1 MSFNAPL
8 FLFILL
14 PVFLVIN
21 LLIGRRLRNSW
32 LLAISLCFYAWAAP
46 LYFPFL
52 LLTLILNF
60 WFARLAGQKSTRP
73 LAARRAFWSGMV
85 YNIGAL
91 AFFKIVVRYWH
102 VLFAGLGL
110 PPTFAPYLQQYLTF
124 PLGFSFLAFQAVASL
139 VDAYRGHGER
149 VDRFLPYAVY
159 LLMFPRLIAGPIMR
173 YREIADQMVSR
184 AATLEDVADGAR
196 RFIIGL
202 AKKTLIADMLRPLT
216 DYGVFAL
223 SVPHLPTG
231 SAWLV
236 LLAYTLQIYFDFSG
250 YTDMAIGLGRMLG
263 FRFPENFNYPYL
275 TRSLSE
281 FWRRWHITLSAWFR
295 EYVFYPLE
303 RHRRGRGGLRQSA
316 NILLVFLLTGLWHG
330 VTPNFILWG
339 ALHGTAIALEAG
351 NFGRVL
357 KRLPSPLQ
365 HLYAMLVIMIGWVF
379 FRSNT
384 PAYAFGFLQS
394 MLGLAPTDILPV
406 SILPPLEAPLWLAL
420 VAGVIFSLPVVSWLE
435 KFWGSRNAAQPRLVS
450 VGGILRDV
458 ALLGLLI
465 ASIFVLSAATY
476 QPYIYGKF

>member
-1 MSFNAPL
+1 M
-8 FLFILL
+8 
-14 PVFLVIN
+14 
-21 LLIGRRLRNSW
+21 RNSW
-32 LLAISLCFYAWAAP
+32 LLVISVGFYVWSAP
-46 LYFPFL
+46 LYSPFL
-52 LLTLILNF
+52 ILTLILNF
-60 WFARLAGQKSTRP
+60 WLARLAGQKSTRP

-91 AFFKIVVRYWH
+91 VFFKIVVRYWQA
-102 VLFAGLGL
+102 LFAGLGL
-110 PPTFAPYLQQYLTF
+110 PPTFTAYLQQYLTF

-139 VDAYRGHGER
+139 VDVYRGHGER

-159 LLMFPRLIAGPIMR
+159 LVMFPRLIAGPIMR
-173 YREIADQMVSR
+173 YREIAAQMDNRGV
-184 AATLEDVADGAR
+184 TLENMADGAR

-223 SVPHLPTG
+223 SVPHLPAG

-250 YTDMAIGLGRMLG
+250 YTDMAIGLGRMAG
-263 FRFPENFNYPYL
+263 FRFPENFNYPYI
-275 TRSLSE
+275 TKSLSE

-303 RHRRGRGGLRQSA
+303 RRRHGRGGLRQSL
-316 NILLVFLLTGLWHG
+316 NILIVFLLTGLWHG

-339 ALHGTAIALEAG
+339 ALHGTAIALETG
-351 NFGRVL
+351 SFGKTLR
-357 KRLPSPLQ
+357 RLPTILQ
-365 HLYAMLVIMIGWVF
+365 HLYALLIIMIGWVF

-384 PAYAFGFLQS
+384 PAYAFGFLKS
-394 MLGLAPTDILPV
+394 MLGLAQADILPI

-420 VAGVIFSLPVVSWLE
+420 TAGVIFSLPVMPWLE
-435 KFWGSRNAAQPRLVS
+435 KFWLSRSTTRPRLTS
-450 VGGILRDV
+450 VGGVLRDV

-465 ASIFVLSAATY
+465 ATIFVLSAATY